1 MFCTGKKDINV
12 GNLNPFNNNSFVPK
26 GGGAK
31 TVTHLC
37 TPMKLIPTL
46 MYCTYMPNIIFI
58 ARQYLVSV
66 DNWMVDALVVVLK
79 ARQNQVRLIK
89 LEEREIRQNIHLNMN
104 AYC

>member
-1 MFCTGKKDINV
+1 
-12 GNLNPFNNNSFVPK
+12 
-26 GGGAK
+26 
-31 TVTHLC
+31 
-37 TPMKLIPTL
+37 
-46 MYCTYMPNIIFI
+46 MPHIIFI

>member
-1 MFCTGKKDINV
+1 MYAYETYTYINV
-12 GNLNPFNNNSFVPK
+12 L
-26 GGGAK
+26 
-31 TVTHLC
+31 
-37 TPMKLIPTL
+37 
-46 MYCTYMPNIIFI
+46 YMPHIIFI